1 MSADEHQVPVSVPDP
16 TENESLVS
24 NYARGG
30 FNQQL
35 QPGVRP
41 ALLVIDFVKA
51 YLLPGSPLYA
61 GVDAAHAAAVRL
73 LGAAR
78 AAGIP
83 VIHTNVEYQPGGR
96 NGGVFFRK
104 VPALR
109 SFEAGAHPELAAF
122 GEGLEPAP
130 GETLITKQYASA
142 VFGTSLAPTL
152 TSLGVDTVLIAGVS
166 TSGCVRASAVDCCQ
180 HGFIPVVVRDAVGDR
195 APGPH
200 EANLFDLQAKYAEVR
215 GIDEVLAY
223 LTSLPRET

>member
-1 MSADEHQVPVSVPDP
+1 MSGNENQAPVSSGEVG
-16 TENESLVS
+16 TEESLAA

-35 QPGVRP
+35 QPGPRP

-73 LGAAR
+73 LQAAR

-83 VIHTNVEYQPGGR
+83 VLHTNVEYQPGGR

-109 SFEAGAHPELAAF
+109 SFEAGAHPELAEFA
-122 GEGLEPAP
+122 EGLEPAA

-142 VFGTSLAPTL
+142 FFGTSLASTL

-180 HGFIPVVVRDAVGDR
+180 HGFIPVVVREAVGDR

-215 GIDEVLAY
+215 GLDEILAY
-223 LTSLPRET
+223 LRALG

>member
-1 MSADEHQVPVSVPDP
+1 MSVGENQVPAVVEHSTD
-16 TENESLVS
+16 TESLAS

-35 QPGVRP
+35 QPGPRP

-51 YLLPGSPLYA
+51 YLVPGSPLYA
-61 GVDAAHAAAVRL
+61 GVDTAHAAAVRL
-73 LGAAR
+73 LNAAR

-83 VIHTNVEYQPGGR
+83 VLHTNVEYQPGGR

-142 VFGTSLAPTL
+142 FFGTSLASTL
-152 TSLGVDTVLIAGVS
+152 TALGVDTVLIAGVS

-215 GIDEVLAY
+215 GLDEILDY
-223 LTSLPRET
+223 LSRLD